1 MKSIYQKLYS
11 GASTNLLTGLVLY
24 PFNFLVSI
32 FLMRLLGPQEF
43 GIMAIVSIFISFFVL
58 ISDLG
63 ISDKLIQEESLSEKT
78 LSSVFGYKILS
89 ALLIILIVFIIGSVI
104 ESYFEIPKLRQYL
117 AIASVVIL
125 FNSVSSIP
133 KIIAT
138 RNLNFSPLIKTQAVG
153 LVLAGI
159 LSIVLAQ
166 ADYGVY
172 ALMFRLIFP
181 SFFLLALFFVI
192 KHKYSI
198 NFNLT
203 RVIPVVARSKYYSGV
218 KLLRFFAQKT
228 DSLVVGKLMG
238 TMDLGIYDRS
248 YNTMLMPMQQV
259 KGKILQILFP
269 VLSKIKNDTN
279 ASKKLVLAISKILI
293 FITFPIL
300 ILIFAFIPEIVDHII
315 GKQWVKIIP
324 FVRAFCLLAFVQL
337 PTFPGTIFK
346 AQDDMK
352 TQLYTDLFNKSV
364 WIIAIVLGVYYYGLW
379 GAVFGVAIG
388 VFVNLIINN
397 HFAGK
402 LIELTLQDL
411 FFALIKFY
419 IFTALIIVCIQFLP
433 LLKLSQNLHLIL
445 KTTICL
451 IPILYFYIKE
461 LPPAVSLIKNS

>member
-43 GIMAIVSIFISFFVL
+43 GIMAI
-58 ISDLG
+58 
-63 ISDKLIQEESLSEKT
+63 
-78 LSSVFGYKILS
+78 
-89 ALLIILIVFIIGSVI
+89 IILIVFIIGSVI

-352 TQLYTDLFNKSV
+352 TLDHSDSAWCILLWTVGSSFWCCYWSFCKP
-364 WIIAIVLGVYYYGLW
+364 YY
-379 GAVFGVAIG
+379 
-388 VFVNLIINN
+388 
-397 HFAGK
+397 K
-402 LIELTLQDL
+402 
-411 FFALIKFY
+411 
-419 IFTALIIVCIQFLP
+419 
-433 LLKLSQNLHLIL
+433 
-445 KTTICL
+445 
-451 IPILYFYIKE
+451 
-461 LPPAVSLIKNS
+461 